1 MSSSEVPE
9 LSPVGELP
17 KAIGV
22 IRRQVIGRG
31 ADIRALAGRHGHRL
45 VHSVVLDTGPLV
57 SALVIAQHV
66 YEHNALAVV
75 VPGFEHADP
84 VRHVITD
91 LAALITPVCVYPR
104 GYRWEL
110 PQLGDQQ

>member
-1 MSSSEVPE
+1 M
-9 LSPVGELP
+9 SPVGELP

>member
-1 MSSSEVPE
+1 MT
-9 LSPVGELP
+9 
-17 KAIGV
+17 
-22 IRRQVIGRG
+22 RRDVIGRG
-31 ADIRALAGRHGHRL
+31 ADIHALAERHGYRL

-75 VPGFEHADP
+75 VPGFEHVDP

-110 PQLGDQQ
+110 PERGKQR

>member
-1 MSSSEVPE
+1 
-9 LSPVGELP
+9 LP

-22 IRRQVIGRG
+22 IRREVIGRG
-31 ADIRALAGRHGHRL
+31 ADIHALAGRHGYRL

-57 SALVIAQHV
+57 SALVIAQYV

-84 VRHVITD
+84 VRHIITD

-104 GYRWEL
+104 GYRWEI
-110 PQLGDQQ
+110 PQPGDRR